1 MIKPLCLIATLFLT
15 VTQVARR
22 SPQIRDWLRCFPSSH
37 LVVET
42 RFIQVIAL
50 PVFDIENI
58 EDSPAAGDNDV
69 PQAAIDLIKEFE
81 GLYLNAYN
89 DPKTGGKPITIGW
102 GSTKTLTGGEWKLG
116 DSITKA
122 QAEELLMHEILRR
135 TLPGCKKIPTWNQ
148 MNDNQKSAIISFAYN
163 LGQNFY
169 STTADAFR
177 QISTALSKTA
187 NWPNVPAALLLYVNP
202 GSIVEAGLRRRRN
215 AEAALWN
222 SLLWKTSAADDQR

>member
-1 MIKPLCLIATLFLT
+1 LRGARHKSAIA
-15 VTQVARR
+15 
-22 SPQIRDWLRCFPSSH
+22 WRCFPSCD

-42 RFIQVIAL
+42 RFIQVSAL

-58 EDSPAAGDNDV
+58 QDSPAAGDNDV

-122 QAEELLMHEILRR
+122 QAEELLKHEILRR

-148 MNDNQKSAIISFAYN
+148 MNDNQKGAIIRYLAPPGGGKEGGW
-163 LGQNFY
+163 LAQNRPMLAR
-169 STTADAFR
+169 SASGVKA
-177 QISTALSKTA
+177 
-187 NWPNVPAALLLYVNP
+187 WPSPND
-202 GSIVEAGLRRRRN
+202 GC
-215 AEAALWN
+215 
-222 SLLWKTSAADDQR
+222 T

>member
-1 MIKPLCLIATLFLT
+1 MLL
-15 VTQVARR
+15 Q
-22 SPQIRDWLRCFPSSH
+22 
-37 LVVET
+37 
-42 RFIQVIAL
+42 
-50 PVFDIENI
+50 
-58 EDSPAAGDNDV
+58 DSPAAGDNDV

-81 GLYLNAYN
+81 DLKLEAYT

-102 GSTKTLTGGEWKLG
+102 GSTKTLTGGEWKLR

-169 STTADAFR
+169 STTASADAFR

-222 SLLWKTSAADDQR
+222 SLLWKASAADDQR

>member
-1 MIKPLCLIATLFLT
+1 MIKPLCLIATFFLT

-116 DSITKA
+116 QSITKA
-122 QAEELLMHEILRR
+122 QAEELLKHEILRR

-148 MNDNQKSAIISFAYN
+148 MNDNQKGAIIRYLAP
-163 LGQNFY
+163 LG
-169 STTADAFR
+169 
-177 QISTALSKTA
+177 K
-187 NWPNVPAALLLYVNP
+187 V
-202 GSIVEAGLRRRRN
+202 GRRG
-215 AEAALWN
+215 
-222 SLLWKTSAADDQR
+222 DG